1 MAAGPT
7 VILSRD
13 VRPKLGV
20 KAMRWLIPSE
30 VAAVAA
36 VARQL
41 DGWVGFPQ
49 RHCQQGSSS
58 RDSSVSTFGAPGGFA
73 GGVRRID
80 FSGYLNYPAKMY
92 TFIAIGACNIRP
104 QDVAAG

>member
-13 VRPKLGV
+13 VRPKLRV
-20 KAMRWLIPSE
+20 KTMRWLIPSG
-30 VAAVAA
+30 VAAVAV
-36 VARQL
+36 VARPL

-49 RHCQQGSSS
+49 RHCQQGSSG
-58 RDSSVSTFGAPGGFA
+58 RDSSVSTFGVPGGFA

-80 FSGYLNYPAKMY
+80 FACYLNYPPKTY
-92 TFIAIGACNIRP
+92 TFICYRRL
-104 QDVAAG
+104 Q